1 MIQSDWRRHRT
12 SEFRWPRGLHATF
25 AGPRQLRKTLPAA
38 HLQRIVG
45 WPVDA
50 TTQLDFLPLAS
61 TTQASMRGACLR
73 FVKENYDAT
82 QRLSS
87 GGRGG
92 FTQPSP
98 DHAS

>member
-1 MIQSDWRRHRT
+1 MSFSIASGSHALVSGAQVLRCIT
-12 SEFRWPRGLHATF
+12 VEFRWPRRLHATF
-25 AGPRQLRKTLPAA
+25 AGPRKLRKTLPAA

-73 FVKENYDAT
+73 FVKESCDAT
-82 QRLSS
+82 QRLS
-87 GGRGG
+87 
-92 FTQPSP
+92 
-98 DHAS
+98 